1 MFTTIKSKVWTGYL
15 VDDSAVSIEF
25 KEAVSKIKD
34 VMRFQP
40 DNTKELSLLFGQLMF
55 NFGTDYMVSSEMGG
69 KIVKQ
74 TSAQSEDKS
83 GVTTSDMKNANTVSM
98 QSGAYKLDASNE
110 ASTKTTTTTT
120 ERKGM
125 DTSTAKYY
133 GGWPSTSY
141 EDWCD
146 STRSSPYPLNYMT
159 REVAYLM
166 ETYMN
171 ASEVATSFRTFMY
184 TRAAQRDTC
193 EAAGAGLVYN
203 ERKGECEMPPMGAT
217 CPTGMVKHKAKA
229 DFTYNGKL
237 MYHKGQMIC
246 EKCAAGKEA
255 KVGAA
260 SCSDCEPGYYAASS
274 GTGICSRCPAGK
286 TSKLGGSQCKF
297 FDGKF
302 FLNARTISNAAKTQ
316 QERCA
321 LSGGGKEDDSGNGD
335 KDCFNGNVPG
345 CKKWAAMD
353 CRTGTV
359 KLTLKHVESVDG
371 HVYTIRDSSGN
382 YLAWT
387 EQGDAARATKFGAYW
402 GDTAAKWLFYEWN
415 GQWYISQWNDQII
428 TQNPQLD
435 TTQKWLVPN
444 YADDEYTLCSDKC
457 PFLGVV
463 DGTNSQQGAGSWAW
477 SDYAKDNVLG
487 NYCGSIDSTSKPS
500 QCGFSITKA

>member
-1 MFTTIKSKVWTGYL
+1 
-15 VDDSAVSIEF
+15 
-25 KEAVSKIKD
+25 
-34 VMRFQP
+34 
-40 DNTKELSLLFGQLMF
+40 
-55 NFGTDYMVSSEMGG
+55 MGG

-83 GVTTSDMKNANTVSM
+83 SVTTNDMKNANTVSM
-98 QSGAYKLDASNE
+98 QSGAYKLDASNK
-110 ASTKTTTTTT
+110 ASTKISTTTT
-120 ERKGM
+120 EKKGM

-146 STRSSPYPLNYMT
+146 STRSAPYPLNYMT
-159 REVAYLM
+159 REVPDLM
-166 ETYMN
+166 DKYMN
-171 ASEVATSFRTFMY
+171 ASEVATAMRKFIY
-184 TRAAQRDTC
+184 TRASQRETC
-193 EAAGAGLVYN
+193 DAAGAGLIYN
-203 ERKGECEMPPMGAT
+203 QRKGECEMPPVGAT

-246 EKCAAGKEA
+246 DKCAAGKEA

-260 SCSDCEPGYYAASS
+260 ACSDCQPGYYAASS
-274 GTGICSRCPAGK
+274 GTGICSKCPAGK
-286 TSKLGGSQCKF
+286 TSKLGGTECKF

-302 FLNARTISNAAKTQ
+302 YLNARTISNAAKTP

-321 LSGGGKEDDSGNGD
+321 LSGAGGEDDSGRGD

-359 KLTLKHVESVDG
+359 KLKLKHVESVDG
-371 HVYTIRDSSGN
+371 HVYTIRDSKNN

-387 EQGDAARATKFGAYW
+387 EQGDASRATKFGAYW

-415 GQWYISQWNDQII
+415 GQWYISTWNDQII
-428 TQNPQLD
+428 TQNPELD

-444 YADDEYTLCSDKC
+444 YVGDSDKLCSDKC
-457 PFLGVV
+457 PFLGVL
-463 DGTNSQQGAGSWAW
+463 DGTNSEQPSGGLFGG
-477 SDYAKDNVLG
+477 YATNNKLV
-487 NYCGSIDSTSKPS
+487 NYCGSIDSGSNPS
-500 QCGFSITKA
+500 QCGFSITRA